1 MKKLYIK
8 TYGCQMNFYD
18 SGKISGLL
26 KNSGY
31 TITKDSIEADLVVFN
46 TCHIRDKA
54 VEKTY
59 SDLGRIKKNFEN
71 NKNKKPIIA
80 VAGCVAQAQG
90 KEILKRSP
98 WVDIVVGPQSY
109 TDLPKLISEVKKIER
124 KELINLDFPV
134 IPKFDLL
141 DHNLIEKKVSAFLTI
156 QEGCDKFCSFCV
168 VPYTR
173 GPEFSRSIESIIE
186 ELKCLIDKGTKEVI
200 LLGQNVN
207 AWRYECSNGKK
218 WSFANLIEKIAEFD
232 QILSIRY
239 TTSHPLDMDMDL
251 LKSHKNVEK
260 LMPYLHLPVQS
271 GSDNMLKKM
280 NRKHTVKDYIKTIDK
295 VRKYR
300 PDIAVSSDFI
310 IGFPGETEKDHKATL
325 KLIDEIKFSSSY
337 SFKYSP
343 RPGTP
348 SATLSNQ
355 VNESLKKERL
365 SEVQLLLKK
374 HQIKFN
380 ERKLNLNMK
389 VLIAEKNS
397 KNQLVGK
404 SPYNQSVI
412 INKTEN
418 LNDSHSIDKEDN
430 LFLGKIKN
438 VNIINAYQN
447 SLEGVFSD
455 N

>member
-8 TYGCQMNFYD
+8 TFGCQMNFYD
-18 SGKISGLL
+18 SDKITGLL

-124 KELINLDFPV
+124 KELINLDFPL

-141 DHNLIEKKVSAFLTI
+141 DHNLIEKKISAFLTI

-239 TTSHPLDMDMDL
+239 TTSHPLDMDIDL

-280 NRKHTVKDYIKTIDK
+280 NRKHTVKDYIKTIDS

-300 PDIAVSSDFI
+300 PDIAISSDFI

-325 KLIDEIKFSSSY
+325 KLIDEIEFSSSY

-355 VNESLKKERL
+355 VSESLKKERL

-412 INKTEN
+412 INKIED
-418 LNDSHSIDKEDN
+418 LNKSHSTDEEAN